1 MSDLYRLIYVSR
13 AVDGSDADL
22 LALRAILH
30 AAEKNNRRHGLTGLL
45 LAHDGAFCQVLEGPP
60 DAIHGLM
67 ALLEIDRRH
76 EDIRVLCDMPVEA
89 RVFADWTMGRVIM
102 SPVLRHALGDRRI
115 GALECETA
123 LAFLRT
129 AADEMRTAR

>member
-1 MSDLYRLIYVSR
+1 LSDLYRLIYVSR
-13 AVDGSDADL
+13 AVAGSDADA
-22 LALRAILH
+22 LALTAILH
-30 AAEKNNRRHGLTGLL
+30 AAEKNNRKYGLTGLL
-45 LAHDGAFCQVLEGPP
+45 LAHEGAFCQVLEGPP

-89 RVFADWTMGRVIM
+89 RFFSDWTMARVVV
-102 SPVLRHALGDRRI
+102 SPVLTRALADRPIGDFK
-115 GALECETA
+115 CETA

-129 AADEMRTAR
+129 AADEMRTAV